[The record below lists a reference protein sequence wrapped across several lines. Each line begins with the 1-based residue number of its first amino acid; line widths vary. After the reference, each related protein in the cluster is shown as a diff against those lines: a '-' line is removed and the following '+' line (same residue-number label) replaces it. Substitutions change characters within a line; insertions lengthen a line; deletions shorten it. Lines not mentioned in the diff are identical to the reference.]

1 MYIYIYVYTYI
12 YKYIILYIYIYMF
25 MYIFIYLYRHT
36 AVLHTERLRRDQIVE
51 PCPGVVSRESATQA
65 DYGT

>member
-1 MYIYIYVYTYI
+1 
-12 YKYIILYIYIYMF
+12 MF